1 MTDIFM
7 LRGKKMIPFNFTYYR
22 PDSLEEAVR
31 IHSELTSKGLSAV
44 YYSGGSEIITMCRAG
59 SIRPDAVIDIKEI
72 PELKSLAMD
81 ESCLRIGS
89 ACTLY
94 KIKQSKAYPLLALAC
109 GRIADHTNQCRI
121 TLGGNICGTI
131 IYKET
136 VPPLLLSDAEVTLLG
151 SEGKRTV
158 PFSDVFDGR
167 IHLLPSEL
175 LVSAQIPKWALSAQH
190 FHIKLTA
197 QEKIDYPLVSIAA
210 LIKDNFLRIA
220 FSGVCS
226 FPFRSQ
232 QIELV
237 LNNKSLSISE
247 RAERAASLI
256 PEEYSDRAGSAEYR
270 RFVFKNAIEELLE
283 EWENG

>member
-1 MTDIFM
+1 MKAVFALAPHALCIR
-7 LRGKKMIPFNFTYYR
+7 LSSQRHIPFW
-22 PDSLEEAVR
+22 LLHAE
-31 IHSELTSKGLSAV
+31 GLRTIQISA
-44 YYSGGSEIITMCRAG
+44 
-59 SIRPDAVIDIKEI
+59 
-72 PELKSLAMD
+72 
-81 ESCLRIGS
+81 ESPS
-89 ACTLY
+89 AA
-94 KIKQSKAYPLLALAC
+94 IS
-109 GRIADHTNQCRI
+109 
-121 TLGGNICGTI
+121 GTI

-151 SEGKRTV
+151 PEGKRTV

-232 QIELV
+232 QIEIV